1 MDEGFNMSHDERALT
16 QDFLRELM
24 REQYKEVLKG
34 KVDKRIKT
42 IEDEAETYIVEEEA
56 LQESNERISERDI
69 TKDFLKQIL
78 SE

>member
-1 MDEGFNMSHDERALT
+1 MSQDERSIT

-24 REQYKEVLKG
+24 REQYKRVLEE
-34 KVDKRIKT
+34 KVDKK
-42 IEDEAETYIVEEEA
+42 IEPTKSELEEVEEVVEV
-56 LQESNERISERDI
+56 QKDQIINERDI